1 MYQRRKRR
9 YSSLLHVGTLW
20 YHQPGQSS
28 FTCGVSAHLL
38 PHFAFLK
45 LFCMKNSNLFLCCT
59 PVALAGSPALWKD
72 LTPCQ
77 SHQDLT
83 HQDVPCAERDPTLC
97 WAMTAA
103 RGTIT
108 EIGGDDKA
116 AGLGDLQG
124 ASLPTLPQPRWIF
137 DQQLADFSCS
147 FQGREVVNGTQLE
160 ELLDRWWDQVAT
172 DTRPKNSKI

>member
-1 MYQRRKRR
+1 
-9 YSSLLHVGTLW
+9 
-20 YHQPGQSS
+20 
-28 FTCGVSAHLL
+28 
-38 PHFAFLK
+38 
-45 LFCMKNSNLFLCCT
+45 MKNSNLFLCCT
-59 PVALAGSPALWKD
+59 PVALADSPALWKD

-103 RGTIT
+103 RGTIK

-124 ASLPTLPQPRWIF
+124 
-137 DQQLADFSCS
+137 S
-147 FQGREVVNGTQLE
+147 FTNT
-160 ELLDRWWDQVAT
+160 AT
-172 DTRPKNSKI
+172 DQGACSTSNWLTSPVAFKAERL